1 MSGTGE
7 VAPSGRTLL
16 LGAAEQSDVK
26 RVEEEARWATVGY
39 ASTADLSQAEDQL
52 RSEVEAA
59 DAAAL
64 QAAIDAAA
72 ASDEAGVA
80 LYEAQTGS
88 VAVGRLLAG
97 SLAVNQYVESTGY
110 DPGYAGWHIDA
121 DGSVEFNNAIFRGAI
136 ESTDITG
143 GTITST
149 SLVTSS
155 SLGST
160 DAIGVASAS
169 GIIIVSGA
177 PSNPYHAA
185 HKAINFL
192 DGPATYTSS
201 IQGTIGADGSGV
213 TIASRTRT
221 RIGAMSITGSY
232 ASISGATVLHT
243 SNHNHNQGWRTSYGT
258 TWNNGTGKTG
268 DGTGTGK
275 TGGWHKHQ
283 TDGHTHQVYI

>member
-7 VAPSGRTLL
+7 AAPSGRTLL
-16 LGAAEQSDVK
+16 LGAAEQKDVK

-52 RSEVEAA
+52 RLEVEAA

-80 LYEAQTGS
+80 LYEAQFGS

-110 DPGYAGWHIDA
+110 VPGSAGWHIDA
-121 DGSVEFNNAIFRGAI
+121 DGSVEFNSAIFRGAI

-143 GTITST
+143 GTIEI
-149 SLVTSS
+149 
-155 SLGST
+155 GSNFRV
-160 DAIGVASAS
+160 D
-169 GIIIVSGA
+169 GA
-177 PSNPYHAA
+177 GNMRA
-185 HKAINFL
+185 
-192 DGPATYTSS
+192 
-201 IQGTIGADGSGV
+201 
-213 TIASRTRT
+213 R
-221 RIGAMSITGSY
+221 RIGAETSGLDINGDAYSLVFGDSAATGGLIRIY
-232 ASISGATVLHT
+232 AQGGVWIGSSWVLT
-243 SNHNHNQGWRTSYGT
+243 YADHNHNQGTLTTAGT
-258 TWNNGTGKTG
+258 TWNNGTGLTG
-268 DGTGTGK
+268 EGTGTNK

-283 TDGHTHQVYI
+283 TDGHTHQVTI